1 MKIWMRLL
9 AGSAIGVLLGIFL
22 PESGGDTARFFSGVS
37 EFVIRVGRYFLFPVV
52 FFGIAIGTHELRQDR
67 KVLSLYLRSIVVIL
81 AATAAMILI
90 GTLSVLILSPAR
102 IPPIFQEAPE
112 MTLPNIHDLV
122 AAIFP
127 RNLFQ
132 IFSQPGSFL
141 FPLAVLGF
149 LMGLTLQTEKG
160 FSEPLIAVFDSASR
174 VFYRLSSVVIEILG
188 VGLIA
193 LAAHSV
199 FQLRAINDF
208 EIYGQLLV
216 ILLFDVGLFVFI
228 VFPLLVYFL
237 GNRENPFVWLYGL
250 LSPAIAAIFSGDA
263 YFALPTLI
271 RMGKENLGLPRR
283 AGSAIFPLAAVIG
296 KSGTALVASASFI
309 LILRSYTALEITFL
323 QVLWVLVTTFGV
335 SFLLGSVPGLGVV
348 VALSLLS
355 TAYGRGMEEVF
366 LILRPITPIL
376 VSIGAF
382 LDIVTAGF
390 IGYLVSGQERMRKSV
405 DQFDFV

>member
-1 MKIWMRLL
+1 
-9 AGSAIGVLLGIFL
+9 
-22 PESGGDTARFFSGVS
+22 
-37 EFVIRVGRYFLFPVV
+37 
-52 FFGIAIGTHELRQDR
+52 
-67 KVLSLYLRSIVVIL
+67 VVIL

-323 QVLWVLVTTFGV
+323 QVLWVVVTTFGV